1 MKKTQLFLL
10 LAILITSV
18 TINAQE
24 KNKYLYNAILV
35 NDIDKVSKLLKDSAD
50 ANYVYTS
57 KNPEAKISMLTA
69 AVNKKSINMVKL
81 LLEHGADVNFRD
93 SFNVPPILYA
103 ASTGSKALVELLLT
117 HGADINAN
125 DGQGNNVLTA
135 AKESKNTALIN
146 FVKEKLKK

>member
-1 MKKTQLFLL
+1 MKKTYLILLF
-10 LAILITSV
+10 AILTSN

-24 KNKYLYNAILV
+24 NNKYLYNAILV
-35 NDIDKVSKLLKDSAD
+35 NDIDKVGKLLKEGAD

-81 LLEHGADVNFRD
+81 LLEQGADVNFRD
-93 SFNVPPILYA
+93 SFNVPPIIYA

-117 HGADINAN
+117 HGADIHAD
-125 DGQGNNVLTA
+125 DGQGNTVLTA